1 VAESTPPEGRR
12 KTIRIDEDVVRNLAV
27 NSTETDWP
35 TVGEGL
41 TTVGCAVYISADRK
55 GQVREVWPSACDNAA
70 LQDPLGDQ
78 VKQWKL
84 KPPHSYTF
92 EY

>member
-1 VAESTPPEGRR
+1 LSAT
-12 KTIRIDEDVVRNLAV
+12 LAV
-27 NSTETDWP
+27 NSAEIDWP
-35 TVGEGL
+35 TVGEVL

-55 GQVREVWPSACDNAA
+55 GQVREVWLSACDNAA
-70 LQDPLGDQ
+70 LQDPLRDQ